1 MNQSDN
7 PEIHNTTESAT
18 VLTLGE
24 RFKQAREAQ
33 NLSFDDIC
41 KKINLRPIL
50 LTQLENNEFESADIP
65 VTFMKGYIRS
75 YAKFL
80 QLPEAS
86 YSDVL
91 ASLSDG
97 HKNDLG
103 KNTRIMKHVNNHND
117 HSHRV
122 GYLSLIVILILA
134 ILTACWWWQS
144 YRQTEQA
151 RDSLVE
157 SYVQDS
163 SQEQKTEAQPEA
175 SKSNALPNN
184 TILQTPVINTINT
197 EDSLN
202 NSIKKN
208 SPEGGA
214 NKSVLP
220 LTSGAILEKAMLA
233 TQDQNKLESALTKE
247 KSVKQQAILKINITG
262 DCWLSVKDN
271 KNQVLAQK
279 AYKAGDTLNFYD
291 NSSYSLVVGAPGNVE
306 ITYKGKAY
314 PLAIN
319 GKVARVKL
327 S

>member
-7 PEIHNTTESAT
+7 PETYNSTESPT
-18 VLTLGE
+18 GLTLGE

-33 NLSFDDIC
+33 NLTFDDIC
-41 KKINLRPIL
+41 KKINLRPVL
-50 LTQLENNEFESADIP
+50 LTQLENNEFESTAIP
-65 VTFMKGYIRS
+65 VAFMKGYIRS

-80 QLPEAS
+80 QLPESS

-144 YRQTEQA
+144 YCQTEQA
-151 RDSLVE
+151 RDDLVQ
-157 SYVQDS
+157 SYVEEAPKA
-163 SQEQKTEAQPEA
+163 QEQPLQ
-175 SKSNALPNN
+175 NN
-184 TILQTPVINTINT
+184 TIESQNLLNNNLLQTPESQPNSAGDT
-197 EDSLN
+197 LN
-202 NSIKKN
+202 DNIKKN
-208 SPEGGA
+208 KPEA
-214 NKSVLP
+214 EAKPNSLP

-233 TQDQNKLESALTKE
+233 TETKDKSNIESNKKDSIKP
-247 KSVKQQAILKINITG
+247 SAILTINITG
-262 DCWLSVKDN
+262 DCWLSVKDH

-279 AYKAGDTLNFYD
+279 SYKAGDTLNFYD
-291 NSSYSLVVGAPGNVE
+291 NSSYSLVVGAPKNVE